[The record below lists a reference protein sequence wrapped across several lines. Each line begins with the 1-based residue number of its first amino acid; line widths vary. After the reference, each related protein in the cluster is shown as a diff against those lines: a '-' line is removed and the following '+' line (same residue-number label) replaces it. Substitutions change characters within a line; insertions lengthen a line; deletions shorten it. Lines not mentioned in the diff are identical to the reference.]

1 VLEEFYQV
9 VHRLQMIYSDSNAHQ
24 PKKKFCSFCKFCLA
38 PQASTTKISLVWS
51 PCPHVPYEMVDEV
64 PSLAMCLPMHEPTQ
78 ESEETNS
85 AENPEVETPGQ
96 QPDEGDNAAQQ
107 AQDDRSDSSAK
118 EESIDPWEALEIEA
132 AKWEDQAVRT
142 AAELDNFRKRMSRE
156 KLDAVRYGN
165 QNLLEELL
173 PVLDNFDMGMQAAAQ
188 EQGSMLYMGM
198 KMVHQQLG
206 EFLSSQNV
214 EEIAAEAGGEF
225 DPTIHEAL
233 SQETNNDIEEGKIIR
248 VVRKGYR
255 IGERL
260 LRPSNVIIA
269 ISAAASEEKGPNQQ
283 ESE

>member
-1 VLEEFYQV
+1 MRVITL
-9 VHRLQMIYSDSNAHQ
+9 HSKTKKTRLIH
-24 PKKKFCSFCKFCLA
+24 P
-38 PQASTTKISLVWS
+38 
-51 PCPHVPYEMVDEV
+51 
-64 PSLAMCLPMHEPTQ
+64 
-78 ESEETNS
+78 
-85 AENPEVETPGQ
+85 
-96 QPDEGDNAAQQ
+96 
-107 AQDDRSDSSAK
+107 AK
-118 EESIDPWEALEIEA
+118 EEAIDPWEALEIEA
-132 AKWEDQAVRT
+132 GKWKDQAVRT

-269 ISAAASEEKGPNQQ
+269 ISAAASEEKDPNQQ